1 MCLDGDEQMKTVLHV
16 IDTTGPGGAETVFID
31 LATRLPKE
39 RYRAVVTIRGKGWVY
54 EELCRRGVE
63 PVLLDA
69 KGSFNWRYLSG
80 LRALIRRER
89 VDLLHSHL
97 LGSNVYCSLAGL
109 LTRTPVV
116 ATFHGSVDI
125 DEHERF
131 KRLKSGVINAG
142 ARCIIAVTDSLRDD
156 IVSRT
161 RLDPDKIRVIY
172 NGIDTARFQRPRSSA
187 LREKYGWSDDDI
199 IIGSLGNIRPAKGY
213 DILLQ
218 AAALLRQS
226 PGSYRFVVAGQ
237 GKGRLYEELLA
248 LRKQLGLQ
256 ERVKFLGFVDDAAAF
271 LAGLDLFLSTSISEG
286 LPLSAIQAMV
296 AKLPLIATRC
306 GGYERLVSDRE
317 NGWLVEVGNPRAIAD
332 AIQQV
337 AGDPGLRARLA
348 ENARQYAI
356 ETFDISVMLQAYQT
370 LYEQL
375 INNR

>member
-1 MCLDGDEQMKTVLHV
+1 METILHV

-31 LATRLPKE
+31 LATRLPE
-39 RYRAVVTIRGKGWVY
+39 NQYRSVVVIRGKGWVY
-54 EELCRRGVE
+54 EELCRRGLE

-69 KGSFNWRYLSG
+69 KGSFNWRYLYRVCQ
-80 LRALIRRER
+80 LVRREH
-89 VDLLHSHL
+89 VDLIQSHL
-97 LGSNVYCSLAGL
+97 LGSNVYSSLAGI

-125 DEHERF
+125 GENERF
-131 KRLKSGVINAG
+131 KRLKSRVINTG
-142 ARCIIAVTDSLRDD
+142 ACSIIAVTDSLRDD
-156 IVSRT
+156 IISRT
-161 RLDPDKIRVIY
+161 RLDQHKIRVIY

-187 LREKYGWSDDDI
+187 LREKHGWADDDI

-218 AAALLRQS
+218 AAALLEQR
-226 PGSYRFVVAGQ
+226 PGSYRFVIAGQ
-237 GKGRLYEELLA
+237 GKGRLHEELLA
-248 LRKQLGLQ
+248 LRKQLGLGEQ
-256 ERVKFLGFVDDAAAF
+256 VKFLGFIDDAADF

-306 GGYERLVSDRE
+306 GGYEGLVSHQE

-332 AIQQV
+332 AIELV
-337 AGDPGLRARLA
+337 AGDSGLRMRLA

-356 ETFDISVMLQAYQT
+356 ETFDISVMLGAYQA

-375 INNR
+375 LDDE